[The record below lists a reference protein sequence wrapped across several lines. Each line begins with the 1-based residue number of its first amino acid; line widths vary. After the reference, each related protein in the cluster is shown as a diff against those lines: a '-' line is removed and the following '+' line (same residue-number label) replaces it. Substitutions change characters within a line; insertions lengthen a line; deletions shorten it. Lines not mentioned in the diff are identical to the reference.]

1 MKKEQY
7 FHGWLRLWA
16 SVCAS
21 SLDVKKKKERK
32 RIDSES
38 SKQLQMSTQLL
49 LLALVS
55 LQKLLILDWN
65 CHAYRDK
72 LNATALH
79 VA

>member
-7 FHGWLRLWA
+7 FRGWLKLLGI
-16 SVCAS
+16 SVRIFPGF
-21 SLDVKKKKERK
+21 KKRK

-55 LQKLLILDWN
+55 LQKLLVLDWN

-72 LNATALH
+72 LNAVALL